1 MPILLP
7 PDHASPLDQGDV
19 LADIETHRT
28 RTDGSPNPTS
38 RRFVLVL
45 SRPCNSLR
53 DDHVVVAP
61 VEPGRIPQIKEP
73 QTPEEL
79 LRVFERIRDG
89 EGAPDRFYLGAA
101 TPGDSNRYVAK
112 LDELYTIEVPKK
124 PDERAQFLERHRRF
138 RLDPSFARDLHVRV
152 FRAFAS
158 LGFDDVAWWSDGDL
172 ELVVNQCDAW
182 VRKIESEIETLRQGA
197 DPRRDVLAASGE
209 PGKAIHRLDE
219 EIKSAEK
226 RKREILAQYERER
239 RELER
244 RRSARG

>member
-1 MPILLP
+1 MRDTGRYGSKICVVIALMVIVAAMVFVPRAQR
-7 PDHASPLDQGDV
+7 AS
-19 LADIETHRT
+19 AST
-28 RTDGSPNPTS
+28 TDGVWN
-38 RRFVLVL
+38 VIQL
-45 SRPCNSLR
+45 
-53 DDHVVVAP
+53 
-61 VEPGRIPQIKEP
+61 
-73 QTPEEL
+73 
-79 LRVFERIRDG
+79 
-89 EGAPDRFYLGAA
+89 
-101 TPGDSNRYVAK
+101 GDSYSAGTGARDYYGAKKCYRSNNSWAKHYVAK